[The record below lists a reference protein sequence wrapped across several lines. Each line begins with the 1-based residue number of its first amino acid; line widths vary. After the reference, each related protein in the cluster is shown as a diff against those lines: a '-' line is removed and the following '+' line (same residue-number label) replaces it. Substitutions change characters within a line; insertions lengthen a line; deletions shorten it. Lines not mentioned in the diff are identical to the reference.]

1 MLLEFIGRWRNLYIS
16 RRRNCTIVEYAT
28 MNDQRKDDHIRDWPR
43 LMMPHDL
50 PAPAPREDIR
60 TFIAARG
67 CDPVRDLSV
76 AMALETV
83 KQQKLPGDMAELGVY
98 QGRMALLYHR
108 ICPEKRL
115 YLFDTFEGFPK
126 EDLEAAV
133 DDRFA
138 DADFEFVK
146 GQFAGAPTVILKK
159 GYFPE
164 TTTGLEDC
172 RFCFVM
178 LDADLYKPT
187 MAGLEFFYPRM
198 VAGGYVFAHD
208 YTSYESNLAVSRAV
222 DQFLSDKPEKVIH
235 LPDEWGSVV
244 FRKT

>member
-1 MLLEFIGRWRNLYIS
+1 MRPRTRSECCHGSGNGEATKTARRYGGTWGLPRPDGLAVSSNL
-16 RRRNCTIVEYAT
+16 
-28 MNDQRKDDHIRDWPR
+28 
-43 LMMPHDL
+43 
-50 PAPAPREDIR
+50 
-60 TFIAARG
+60 
-67 CDPVRDLSV
+67 
-76 AMALETV
+76 
-83 KQQKLPGDMAELGVY
+83 
-98 QGRMALLYHR
+98 
-108 ICPEKRL
+108 PEKRL